1 MLFEATIYNILWQA
15 ADASTDNKSS
25 LQKRIYK
32 LYVCEPERLSTVHQ
46 FWFQGSFASRTRF
59 KL

>member
-32 LYVCEPERLSTVHQ
+32 LYCMWTWTPLYCTSVLV
-46 FWFQGSFASRTRF
+46 SRIICL
-59 KL
+59 KD